1 MPTVQAKRFDRDVM
15 HRRHLY
21 ELAGQIEP
29 KSGLEVLAYSRP
41 INFEWQVEQH
51 MKMWREEMQRRPN
64 WPTDAKAKEREVRVA
79 LATGQAWL
87 HTEPQ
92 MELFDVHNAPHDGPG
107 AASSR
112 TVPLDAVVRHG
123 S

>member
-1 MPTVQAKRFDRDVM
+1 M
-15 HRRHLY
+15 
-21 ELAGQIEP
+21 
-29 KSGLEVLAYSRP
+29 P

-64 WPTDAKAKEREVRVA
+64 WPTDAKAKEREVRLA

-92 MELFDVHNAPHDGPG
+92 MELFDVHNAQAVGRPACGT
-107 AASSR
+107 SR
-112 TVPLDAVVRHG
+112 TSEGLCSTVEAEK
-123 S
+123 